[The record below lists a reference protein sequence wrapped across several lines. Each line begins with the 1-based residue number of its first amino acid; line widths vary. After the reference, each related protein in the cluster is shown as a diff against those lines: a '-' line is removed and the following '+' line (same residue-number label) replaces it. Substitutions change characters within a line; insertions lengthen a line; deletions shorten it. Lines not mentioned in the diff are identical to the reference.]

1 VPDETKLASP
11 PETPEI
17 QVAQSSG
24 AGQAKV
30 ELDLEDAPFLQ
41 EIKTPDPPAAS
52 DGEKD
57 AAAPDATAPPP
68 VKKKKRLIL
77 AGAALLALIGIGA
90 AAWWFVLRTPPHP
103 PEVVKPELIVVPTKP
118 AVTPKQYY
126 IKEFAPFFIHFSDE
140 KKISR
145 FLICKFSTLSNSPNS
160 ERELDRKM
168 ISLRDAV
175 YYYLRGKNIDYLL
188 SAQNSLSIKAD
199 LVTVLNGYL
208 TQAQIE
214 DVLFESYLNE

>member
-11 PETPEI
+11 RESPEI

-24 AGQAKV
+24 AAQAKV
-30 ELDLEDAPFLQ
+30 ELDIEDAPFLQ
-41 EIKTPDPPAAS
+41 EVKPPDPPAAS

-57 AAAPDATAPPP
+57 AAAPAPAPP

-77 AGAALLALIGIGA
+77 AGAALLALVGIGA
-90 AAWWFVLRTPPHP
+90 AVWWFVLRTPPTP
-103 PEVVKPELIVVPTKP
+103 PEELKPELIVVPTKP
-118 AVTPKQYY
+118 AVTQKQHY

-140 KKISR
+140 KKTSR
-145 FLICKFSTLSNSPNS
+145 FLICKFSTLSSSPNS
-160 ERELDRKM
+160 ERELDIKM

-188 SAQNSLSIKAD
+188 SAQNVLPIKAD

-208 TQAQIE
+208 TQGQIE
-214 DVLFESYLNE
+214 DVLFETYLDE